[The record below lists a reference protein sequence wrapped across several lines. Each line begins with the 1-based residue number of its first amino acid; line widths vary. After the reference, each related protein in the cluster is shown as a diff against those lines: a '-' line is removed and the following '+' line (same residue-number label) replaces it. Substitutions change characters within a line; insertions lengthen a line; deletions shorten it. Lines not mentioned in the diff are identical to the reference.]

1 MEIFET
7 PGCVVHTHTHT
18 HIIQTKDIR
27 RVLNKCLFKY
37 SKKIGG
43 ESHLDCGS
51 HDSHA

>member
-1 MEIFET
+1 M
-7 PGCVVHTHTHT
+7 CCTHTHT
-18 HIIQTKDIR
+18 HIIQTKDIK

-51 HDSHA
+51 RDLIV